1 MNCFHFKRSILTPL
15 QESLWL
21 FTAAVHFALGT
32 GTKHG
37 SRSYF
42 FAIRSCP

>member
-21 FTAAVHFALGT
+21 FTAAVAFLLTWHRYKAWL
-32 GTKHG
+32 
-37 SRSYF
+37 
-42 FAIRSCP
+42 